1 MAIKLQAST
10 IKTLAGYDVS
20 QHGVE
25 TADLDTAISVAVSRA
40 QILLCDET
48 LTADAL
54 PEALAPMLADLTVWT
69 LTNKP
74 TAWGIEQETVE
85 NYSYTVD
92 HQNEAVPNFT
102 MRIREKYGDVIK
114 AFSKC
119 PKPTTDTAK
128 FNPLWTPDFY
138 RENRGDA

>member
-69 LTNKP
+69 LTNR
-74 TAWGIEQETVE
+74 TTDGEVQSETVE
-85 NYSYTVD
+85 NYSYTKASDLPANVV
-92 HQNEAVPNFT
+92 A
-102 MRIREKYGDVIK
+102 RIREKYGDVIR

-128 FNPLWTPDFY
+128 FNLLWTPDFY

>member
-1 MAIKLQAST
+1 MAIELQAST

-69 LTNKP
+69 LTNK
-74 TAWGIEQETVE
+74 TTDGEVQSETVE
-85 NYSYTVD
+85 NYSYTKASD
-92 HQNEAVPNFT
+92 LPANAVA
-102 MRIREKYGDVIK
+102 RIREKYGDVIK

>member
-25 TADLDTAISVAVSRA
+25 TADLDTAISVAVSRV
-40 QILLCDET
+40 QILLCDEA

-69 LTNKP
+69 LTNK
-74 TAWGIEQETVE
+74 TTDGDVQSETVE
-85 NYSYTVD
+85 NYSYTKASG
-92 HQNEAVPNFT
+92 QPANAIA
-102 MRIREKYGDVIK
+102 RIREKYGDVIK

-119 PKPTTDTAK
+119 PAPTTDTAE
-128 FNPLWTPDFY
+128 FNPLWTPDYY

>member
-69 LTNKP
+69 LTNK
-74 TAWGIEQETVE
+74 TTDGEVQSETVE
-85 NYSYTVD
+85 NYSYTKASGLPA
-92 HQNEAVPNFT
+92 NAVA
-102 MRIREKYGDVIK
+102 RIREKYGDVIK

>member
-1 MAIKLQAST
+1 MTVKLDEST
-10 IKTLAGYDVS
+10 VRTLAGYDIS
-20 QHGVE
+20 QHGIG

-54 PEALAPMLADLTVWT
+54 SEALAPMLADLVVWT
-69 LTNKP
+69 LANK
-74 TAWGIEQETVE
+74 TTDGEVQSETVE
-85 NYSYTVD
+85 NYSYTKASD
-92 HQNEAVPNFT
+92 LPANAVA
-102 MRIREKYGDVIK
+102 RIRVKYGDVIK

-119 PKPTTDTAK
+119 TKATTDTAK

-138 RENRGDA
+138 RESRGDA

>member
-1 MAIKLQAST
+1 MAIELQAST

-20 QHGVE
+20 QHDVSSS
-25 TADLDTAISVAVSRA
+25 DLSTAISVAVSRA

-48 LTADAL
+48 LTANAL

-69 LTNKP
+69 LTNK
-74 TAWGIEQETVE
+74 TTDGDVQSETVE
-85 NYSYTVD
+85 NYSYTKTSGLPANVV
-92 HQNEAVPNFT
+92 A
-102 MRIREKYGDVIK
+102 RAREKYGDVIK

-119 PKPTTDTAK
+119 PKATTDTAK
-128 FNPLWTPDFY
+128 FNPLWTADFY